1 MTIDQDVMVTRA
13 GAGDGPGMFLRD
25 LWVSLKNPEFWAL
38 SAWLDVLVK
47 ARRSKLGFLWLLA
60 PSVVYVFVL
69 GGFLRGTHSHP
80 LNDFLAHIALG
91 SMAFR
96 SLISVVMGS
105 ANVFNSNSS
114 FIYDG
119 RVRLTDYLMK
129 ALGRAFFDS
138 TMYLPVVAIALA
150 MYPDVRL
157 SGLLLAPFTMLL
169 IYLNALWL
177 SVLFSLAGA
186 RFPDVNELLG
196 TISMVLSLLTPI
208 VWYPESM
215 PSGSLR
221 GLLMRFNPF
230 YHYVEV
236 FRAPIMGNPVEP
248 ASWWFLGISTVVG
261 LLIASWAYRRF
272 ARFVPLWI

>member
-1 MTIDQDVMVTRA
+1 MTIDKDVMITKA
-13 GAGDGPGMFLRD
+13 GADDGPGMFWRD
-25 LWVSLKNPEFWAL
+25 LWMSVKNPEFWAL
-38 SAWLDVLVK
+38 SAWLDILVRT
-47 ARRSKLGFLWLLA
+47 RRSKLGVIWLLM
-60 PSVVYVFVL
+60 PSVIYVFVL
-69 GGFLRGTHSHP
+69 GGFLRGTHAHR

-105 ANVFNSNSS
+105 ANVFNGNSS
-114 FIYDG
+114 FIFDG

-138 TMYLPVVAIALA
+138 MMYVPVVAIALA
-150 MYPDVRL
+150 MYPGTNL
-157 SGLLLAPFTMLL
+157 SGLLLAPLTMAL

-177 SVLFSLAGA
+177 SVLFSMAGA
-186 RFPDVNELLG
+186 RYPDFSELLG
-196 TISMVLSLLTPI
+196 TISMLMFLLTPI

-215 PSGSLR
+215 PQGSLR
-221 GLLMRFNPF
+221 GTLMRFNPF

-261 LLIASWAYRRF
+261 LAVASFVYRRY

>member
-1 MTIDQDVMVTRA
+1 MTIDQQQVVTRA
-13 GAGDGPGMFLRD
+13 GAGNGAGMFWRD
-25 LWVSLKNPEFWAL
+25 LWMSVRNPEFWAL

-47 ARRSKLGFLWLLA
+47 ARRSKLGILWLLA
-60 PSVVYVFVL
+60 PSIVYVFVL
-69 GGFLRGTHSHP
+69 GGFLRGTHAHP

-96 SLISVVMGS
+96 SLISVVLGS
-105 ANVFNSNSS
+105 ANVFNGNAS

-138 TMYLPVVAIALA
+138 IMYLPVVAIALA
-150 MYPDVRL
+150 IYPNL
-157 SGLLLAPFTMLL
+157 SWAGVLLAPFTLFL

-186 RFPDVNELLG
+186 RFPDFNELLG
-196 TISMVLSLLTPI
+196 TISMVLFLLTPI

-215 PSGSLR
+215 PQGSLR
-221 GLLMRFNPF
+221 GLMMRFNPF
-230 YHYVEV
+230 YHYIEV
-236 FRAPIMGNPVEP
+236 FRAPIMGKPVETG
-248 ASWWFLGISTVVG
+248 SWWFLGASTVLG
-261 LLIASWAYRRF
+261 LMLASWAYRRY
-272 ARFVPLWI
+272 ARYVPLWI